1 MMFHRYVKFLV
12 RIIYFPILL
21 NSQVDSMPLYPEEP
35 AVALVVD
42 EIADYI
48 EDIWG
53 KLIPI
58 LLQNKEDKSEYV

>member
-1 MMFHRYVKFLV
+1 M
-12 RIIYFPILL
+12 
-21 NSQVDSMPLYPEEP
+21 DSMPLYPEEP